1 METLLDDNTTKRLSF
16 DHLHYHLHHHLYHSK
31 SWPLHNETISD
42 LGTLGTSVKF

>member
-16 DHLHYHLHHHLYHSK
+16 DHLHYDLHHHLYHSK